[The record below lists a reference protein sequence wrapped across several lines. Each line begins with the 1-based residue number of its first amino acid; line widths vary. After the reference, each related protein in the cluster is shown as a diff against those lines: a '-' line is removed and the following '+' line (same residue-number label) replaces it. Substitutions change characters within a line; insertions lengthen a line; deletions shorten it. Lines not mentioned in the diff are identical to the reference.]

1 LTYLPLTTSVLRSA
15 SRLWAEAR
23 FKGLPTGASLDADVI
38 LAAQALEIPG
48 AVVVTDNLKHLER
61 FVPAYRWQDVPLS

>member
-1 LTYLPLTTSVLRSA
+1 LPLTTSILRSA

-23 FKGLPTGASLDADVI
+23 FKGLPTGPSLDADVI
-38 LAAQALEIPG
+38 LAAQAQEISG
-48 AVVVTDNLKHLER
+48 AVVTENLKHLGR